1 MPVGVQVSL
10 LALYKRKTMKL
21 LERIEA
27 LSKIGLTETGICR
40 SAGSKEDRDGK
51 NLVVS
56 WMLEDGLEVRRD
68 NYGNIIGRMP
78 GSGPPIVTGS
88 HTDTV
93 ATAGKYDGVLGVLAG
108 LEAARELKGKIS
120 SPIEVVIFHDEE
132 NTMSGSIG
140 YCSKKPN
147 IKAFIELHV
156 EQGPVLDC
164 QQVDIGAVTGIVGQ
178 RRCLISVFG
187 QENHAGTTPMNM
199 RDDALVKTAEIIS
212 HINKKAL
219 ECDGLVATVG
229 VLDVF
234 PNAFSVVPG
243 QVDFTLQVRD
253 LDAIIME
260 GFVEEVCKEF
270 NLRYEIAYKS
280 EPVLCDNEI
289 IESILDSCFRYGM
302 KSIKM
307 PSRASHDAQN
317 FTFCPMG
324 MIFVPSIGGISHS
337 PKEDTSAEM
346 CYNGT
351 KVLIDTI
358 KKLDRKVT

>member
-1 MPVGVQVSL
+1 
-10 LALYKRKTMKL
+10 MKL
-21 LERIEA
+21 IERIEE

-40 SAGSKEDRDGK
+40 SAGSKEDSAGK

-68 NYGNIIGRMP
+68 NYENIIGRMP

-120 SPIEVVIFHDEE
+120 SPLEVVIFHDEE

-140 YCSKKPN
+140 YCSKEPN
-147 IKAFIELHV
+147 IKAFLELHV
-156 EQGPVLDC
+156 EQGPVLDF
-164 QQVDIGAVTGIVGQ
+164 QQLDIGVVEGIVGQ
-178 RRCLISVFG
+178 RRCSVSVFG

-199 RDDALVKTAEIIS
+199 RNDALVKTAEIITY
-212 HINKKAL
+212 INQKAL
-219 ECDGLVATVG
+219 EYDGLVATVG

-253 LDAIIME
+253 LDSKVME
-260 GFVEEVCKEF
+260 EFVEDICKEF
-270 NLRYEIAYKS
+270 DLRYEINHQS
-280 EPVLCDNEI
+280 EPALCSDKI
-289 IESILDSCFRYGM
+289 QQFIEDSCSDL
-302 KSIKM
+302 KSIRM

-337 PKEDTSAEM
+337 PKEHTTDEM
-346 CYNGT
+346 CYNGVN
-351 KVLIDTI
+351 VLIDTI
-358 KKLDRKVT
+358 LKIDKDL

>member
-1 MPVGVQVSL
+1 
-10 LALYKRKTMKL
+10 MKL
-21 LERIEA
+21 LERIEE

-40 SAGSKEDRDGK
+40 SAGTKEDRDGK

-68 NYGNIIGRMP
+68 NYGNIIGRIP

-93 ATAGKYDGVLGVLAG
+93 ATAGKYDGVLGVLSG

-132 NTMSGSIG
+132 NTMSGSVG

-164 QQVDIGAVTGIVGQ
+164 QQLDIGVVEGIVGQ
-178 RRCLISVFG
+178 RRCSVSVFG

-199 RDDALVKTAEIIS
+199 RNDALVKTAEIITY
-212 HINKKAL
+212 INQKAL

-253 LDAIIME
+253 LNSKVME
-260 GFVEEVCKEF
+260 EFVEDVCKKF
-270 NLRYEIAYKS
+270 DLRYEIAHQS
-280 EPVLCDNEI
+280 EPALCDNSIRSYIFESCK
-289 IESILDSCFRYGM
+289 ELNLNSIL
-302 KSIKM
+302 M

-337 PKEDTSAEM
+337 PKESTSDEM

-351 KVLIDTI
+351 NVLIDTI
-358 KKLDRKVT
+358 RRIDKA

>member
-1 MPVGVQVSL
+1 
-10 LALYKRKTMKL
+10 MKL
-21 LERIEA
+21 IERIEE

-40 SAGSKEDRDGK
+40 SAGSKEDSAGK

-68 NYGNIIGRMP
+68 NYENIIGRMP

-120 SPIEVVIFHDEE
+120 SPLEVVIFHDEE

-140 YCSKKPN
+140 YCSKEPN
-147 IKAFIELHV
+147 IKAFLELHV
-156 EQGPVLDC
+156 EQGPVLDF
-164 QQVDIGAVTGIVGQ
+164 QQLDIGVVEGIVGQ
-178 RRCLISVFG
+178 RRCSVSVFG

-199 RDDALVKTAEIIS
+199 RNDALVKTAEIITY
-212 HINKKAL
+212 INQKAL

-253 LDAIIME
+253 LDSKVME
-260 GFVEEVCKEF
+260 EFVEDICKEF
-270 NLRYEIAYKS
+270 DLRYEINHQS
-280 EPVLCDNEI
+280 EPALCADKI
-289 IESILDSCFRYGM
+289 QQFIEDSCSDL
-302 KSIKM
+302 KSIRM

-337 PKEDTSAEM
+337 PKEHTTDEM
-346 CYNGT
+346 CYNGLN
-351 KVLIDTI
+351 VLVSTILKID
-358 KKLDRKVT
+358 KNL

>member
-1 MPVGVQVSL
+1 
-10 LALYKRKTMKL
+10 MKL
-21 LERIEA
+21 IERIDN
-27 LSKIGLTETGICR
+27 LSKVGWTENGICR
-40 SAGSKEDRDGK
+40 SAGTKEDRDGK

-120 SPIEVVIFHDEE
+120 SPLEVAIFHDEE

-147 IKAFIELHV
+147 IKSFLELHV
-156 EQGPVLDC
+156 EQGPVLDF
-164 QQVDIGAVTGIVGQ
+164 QQLDIGVVEGIVGQ
-178 RRCLISVFG
+178 RRCSVSVFG

-199 RDDALVKTAEIIS
+199 RNDALVKTAEIITY
-212 HINKKAL
+212 INQKAL

-234 PNAFSVVPG
+234 PNAFSVVSG

-253 LDAIIME
+253 LDSKVME
-260 GFVEEVCKEF
+260 EFVEDVCKEF
-270 NLRYEIAYKS
+270 DLRYEIAHQS
-280 EPVLCDNEI
+280 EPALCNDKIKQHISESCEELNLK
-289 IESILDSCFRYGM
+289 SIL
-302 KSIKM
+302 M

-337 PKEDTSAEM
+337 PKEDTTDKM
-346 CYNGT
+346 CYDGVN
-351 KVLIDTI
+351 VLINTI
-358 KKLDRKVT
+358 LRIDEMP

>member
-1 MPVGVQVSL
+1 
-10 LALYKRKTMKL
+10 MKL
-21 LERIEA
+21 IERIEE

-40 SAGSKEDRDGK
+40 SAGSKEDSAGK

-68 NYGNIIGRMP
+68 NYENIIGRMP

-120 SPIEVVIFHDEE
+120 SPLEVVIFHDEE

-140 YCSKKPN
+140 YCSKEPN
-147 IKAFIELHV
+147 IKAFLELHV
-156 EQGPVLDC
+156 EQGPVLDF
-164 QQVDIGAVTGIVGQ
+164 QQLDIGVVEGIVGQ
-178 RRCLISVFG
+178 RRCSVSVFG

-199 RDDALVKTAEIIS
+199 RNDALVKTAEIITY
-212 HINKKAL
+212 INQKAL

-253 LDAIIME
+253 LDSKVME
-260 GFVEEVCKEF
+260 EFVEDICKEF
-270 NLRYEIAYKS
+270 DLRYEINHQS
-280 EPVLCDNEI
+280 EPALCSDKI
-289 IESILDSCFRYGM
+289 QQFIEDSCSDL
-302 KSIKM
+302 KSIRM

-337 PKEDTSAEM
+337 PKEHTTDEM
-346 CYNGT
+346 CYNGVN
-351 KVLIDTI
+351 VLIDTI
-358 KKLDRKVT
+358 LKIDKDL